1 MDGELIAMQAATMDI
16 SIMMVGE
23 LIAMQTAT
31 NWAQHRAGAMCWEL
45 MATMDFQPKDKQI
58 EEVWMVGELIH
69 MQIAIKEQPTKGK
82 TTVWGQE
89 WEQDAWKEQEEG
101 FITPDRQ

>member
-31 NWAQHRAGAMCWEL
+31 NWGQHRAG
-45 MATMDFQPKDKQI
+45 ATMDFQPKDKQI

-69 MQIAIKEQPTKGK
+69 MQIAIKEQLTKGK